1 MPGERKPLGGR
12 ITSALVRLLAA
23 TWWRPSS
30 ESSTVVS
37 GSGLDWT
44 MLRPPRV
51 VEGEA
56 TGRVEIGPKLHGFQ
70 VTRGDVAAAMV
81 TLATG
86 SDWLP
91 QAPYVSE
98 SRQS

>member
-1 MPGERKPLGGR
+1 MVEAKQR
-12 ITSALVRLLAA
+12 
-23 TWWRPSS
+23 
-30 ESSTVVS
+30 EFDVVI

-56 TGRVEIGPKLHGFQ
+56 TGRWEIGLKLHGFQ
-70 VTRGDVAAAMV
+70 VTRGDVGAAMV

-86 SDWLP
+86 SDWLRH
-91 QAPYVSE
+91 APYVSE